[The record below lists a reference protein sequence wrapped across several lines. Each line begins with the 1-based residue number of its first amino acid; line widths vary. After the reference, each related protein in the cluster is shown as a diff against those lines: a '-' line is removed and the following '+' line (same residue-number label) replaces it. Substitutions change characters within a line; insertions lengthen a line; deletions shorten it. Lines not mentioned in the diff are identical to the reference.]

1 MNSFCG
7 IDWAEGHHD
16 IAIVDGEGKLVAKKR
31 ISDDSAGFTVLTE
44 MLAAAGD
51 SFDDAIP
58 IAIETPR
65 GLLVAALRATGR
77 PVFANACGEHDRAAN
92 EGLSKELFPCRH
104 AASSLFRGD
113 SGDHWNR
120 ARLRH
125 RYSRW

>member
-1 MNSFCG
+1 M
-7 IDWAEGHHD
+7 
-16 IAIVDGEGKLVAKKR
+16 AKKR

-77 PVFANACGEHDRAAN
+77 PVFANACGEHDEQCLKSVDRL
-92 EGLSKELFPCRH
+92 GMGRTFP
-104 AASSLFRGD
+104 GD
-113 SGDHWNR
+113 
-120 ARLRH
+120 RLKVP
-125 RYSRW
+125 S